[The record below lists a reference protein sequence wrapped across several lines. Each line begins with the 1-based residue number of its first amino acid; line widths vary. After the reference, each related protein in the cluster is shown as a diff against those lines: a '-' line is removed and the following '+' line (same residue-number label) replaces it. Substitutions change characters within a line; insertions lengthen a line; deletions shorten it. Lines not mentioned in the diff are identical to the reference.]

1 MASRSADD
9 TSALP
14 LRIRTVGAYSAP
26 AAARPTRPDQ
36 PPLSSAQRALWL
48 LDQLHPASSLY
59 NVPVAVKLTGHLDV
73 TALTRALALVVERH
87 EVLRTVFPRRAGGEP
102 YQRVLPAAD
111 VPMDVLDLRAGASP
125 APGEA
130 AHDETARDETAW
142 QAVRALVEE
151 PFDLA
156 AGPLLRAVLVRLTDE
171 ESILGISL
179 HHMVCD
185 GPSLHIL
192 FEELSA
198 YYEGP
203 GAVLPALTAQFV
215 DHVLE
220 RQASADGPEALGWWR
235 EQLAG
240 APTVLALPTDRPRPA
255 VRRGRGATYTLRLSG
270 GLVAAA
276 GALARHER
284 ATPFMVMTAV
294 YSALLGRL
302 SGSRDLLI
310 GTPVA
315 GRDRA
320 ELESLIGF
328 FVNTVPLRIS
338 LDGDPPFTELLRRV
352 RTSTFG
358 AMAHADVP
366 FDALVENLRIDRDPG
381 TTPLVQTVLTFESSP
396 LARPR
401 FAGLGARLLPILPDA
416 AKFDLDV
423 MILQAP
429 DGSGDFDFCVTYDT
443 DLFEPQTVT
452 RLAERFR
459 AMLAAVVADP
469 ALPMHRLPLLTDDET
484 RQATEVWNPAGDE
497 HRAIPGPLVHE
508 WVERQAR
515 ARPADPALSLDGR
528 EVSYAELDARAGAL
542 ARRLTAADVAPGD
555 VVGILLPRGTELPTA
570 MLGILKCG
578 AAYLPLDLAHPAA
591 HLARILRSAGA
602 AHVVTSAESA
612 PRLES
617 LGVRTVPVEGLSGTA
632 HAAPAERDE
641 PGEPAGQGEPRGQ
654 GGPRGQGE
662 PHRVHPEDLAY
673 VIFTSGSTGEPKGVG
688 VPHSALA
695 NHARAVDE
703 RFGLRSGDRV
713 LQFANAAFDVAAEEL
728 FPTWAA
734 GACAVLCTD
743 PPPAERMSA
752 QLDSLGITVANLP
765 ASYWQRWV
773 ATLPD
778 GDGRVPGTLR
788 LLVVGSEPVDPVAL
802 AAWARRTPVPVV
814 NAYGLTETTITALTH
829 DTGLGSG
836 GALVPVGVPLR
847 GVRAYVLD
855 EDLQQLPPG
864 VPGELFIGGAGLARG
879 YLGRPGLTAERFL
892 PDPFVPGARMHRTGD
907 RARRRPDGAV
917 EVLGRIDEQL
927 KVRGYRIEPGEV
939 EAALCT
945 HPEVVQAAVAARTG
959 ADGTPRLAGYVVTR
973 TGGVPDDL
981 RAHLTALLPAHLVPG
996 VLVPLAA
1003 LPLSGSGKVDRSALP
1018 EPRPAAPAL
1027 PDPPAGEPAESDME
1041 RMLSLIWQ
1049 DVLDIGRVGVRDN
1062 FFDLGGTSFTLTT
1075 VHARL
1080 NERLG
1085 RRLPLVTLYE
1095 HPTIAA
1101 LAGHLCNEDRPS
1113 GPTLP
1118 ADPQAENRLR
1128 AGRARL
1134 NQRRR
1139 TAL

>member
-48 LDQLHPASSLY
+48 LDQLHPAGSLY
-59 NVPVAVKLTGHLDV
+59 NVPVAVKLTGDLDV
-73 TALTRALALVVERH
+73 TALTHALTLVAERH
-87 EVLRTVFPRRAGGEP
+87 EVLRTVFPRRADGEP

-111 VPMDVLDLRAGASP
+111 VPVEVLDLRAGDRP
-125 APGEA
+125 
-130 AHDETARDETAW
+130 ARDATAW
-142 QAVRALVEE
+142 EAVRALVEE

-156 AGPLLRAVLVRLTDE
+156 AGPLLRTVLVRLTDE

-198 YYEGP
+198 YYEGR
-203 GAVLPALTAQFV
+203 GAVLPPLTGQFA
-215 DHVLE
+215 DHVLV
-220 RQASADGPEALGWWR
+220 RQAQADGPEGLEWWR

-240 APTVLALPTDRPRPA
+240 APTVLALPTDRPRPP
-255 VRRGRGATYTLRLSG
+255 VRRGHGATHTLRLPG
-270 GLVAAA
+270 DLVAAA
-276 GALARHER
+276 GALARR
-284 ATPFMVMTAV
+284 QRVTPFMVMTAV
-294 YSALLGRL
+294 YSALLARL
-302 SGSRDLLI
+302 SGSRDLLV

-320 ELESLIGF
+320 ELEPLIGF
-328 FVNTVPLRIS
+328 FVNTVPLRVS
-338 LDGDPPFTELLRRV
+338 LDGDPPFTELLARV
-352 RTSTFG
+352 RTSVLG
-358 AMAHADVP
+358 AMAHAGVP

-381 TTPLVQTVLTFESSP
+381 TTPLVQTVITFEASP

-401 FAGLGARLLPILPDA
+401 FGGLTAGLLPILPDA

-443 DLFEPQTVT
+443 DLFEPETVT

-469 ALPMHRLPLLTDDET
+469 SLPLHQLPLLTADET
-484 RQATEVWNPAGDE
+484 RQAAEVWNPAGAG
-497 HRAIPGPLVHE
+497 HRATPGPLVHE

-515 ARPADPALSLDGR
+515 ARPADPALSLDGH
-528 EVSYAELDARAGAL
+528 EVSYAELDARAGAMAHRL
-542 ARRLTAADVAPGD
+542 ARAGVAPGD
-555 VVGILLPRGTELPTA
+555 VVGILLPRGTDLPTA
-570 MLGILKCG
+570 MLGVLKHG
-578 AAYLPLDLAHPAA
+578 AAYLPLDVTHPAA

-602 AHVVTSAESA
+602 AHVVTTGESA
-612 PRLES
+612 PRLEA
-617 LGVRTVPVEGLSGTA
+617 LGVRTVPVEGLTGAVPGT
-632 HAAPAERDE
+632 
-641 PGEPAGQGEPRGQ
+641 PGEQEGPAGPADPA
-654 GGPRGQGE
+654 GPYG
-662 PHRVHPEDLAY
+662 VHPDALAY

-695 NHARAVDE
+695 NHARAIGE
-703 RFGLRSGDRV
+703 RFGLRSDDRV

-734 GACAVLCTD
+734 GACAVLCAD
-743 PPPAERMSA
+743 PPPAEGMSA
-752 QLDSLGITVANLP
+752 LLDSLGITVANLP
-765 ASYWQRWV
+765 ASYWQRW
-773 ATLPD
+773 AAALPD
-778 GDGRVPGTLR
+778 GEDRGPGALR
-788 LLVVGSEPVDPVAL
+788 LLVVGSEPVDPAAL
-802 AAWARRTPVPVV
+802 AAWTRRTPVPVV

-829 DTGLGSG
+829 DTGWSSR

-864 VPGELFIGGAGLARG
+864 VPGELYIGGAALARG

-892 PDPFVPGARMHRTGD
+892 PDPFVTSARMHRTGD
-907 RARRRPDGAV
+907 RARRRADGV
-917 EVLGRIDEQL
+917 IEVLGRIDEQL
-927 KVRGYRIEPGEV
+927 KVRGHRIEPGEV
-939 EAALCT
+939 EAAMCT

-959 ADGTPRLAGYVVTR
+959 ADGTPTLAGYVVTR
-973 TGGVPDDL
+973 AGVVPGDL
-981 RAHLTALLPAHLVPG
+981 RAHLSALLPAHLVPG

-1018 EPRPAAPAL
+1018 EPRPAVPAL
-1027 PDPPAGEPAESDME
+1027 AGPSAGEPAQSDME
-1041 RMLSLIWQ
+1041 RVLSAIWQ

-1062 FFDLGGTSFTLTT
+1062 FFDLGGTSFTLAT

-1101 LAGHLCNEDRPS
+1101 LAGHLSDEDRPS
-1113 GPTLP
+1113 GPALP
-1118 ADPQAENRLR
+1118 ADPQAETRLR

-1139 TAL
+1139 AAR